1 MGINATLIVQMITFA
16 LFVWFTMKFVWPPIT
31 KAMKERQARISSG
44 LAAADKGAK
53 ALEEAAASADAE
65 IKSARTQAQDILAN
79 ASKQASKIVEDA
91 KATAQTEAD
100 RIKAA
105 GRDEVERELASA
117 REALR
122 KQVGELAVLGAAR
135 ILKRELDASAH
146 ADVIEALAAKI

>member
-1 MGINATLIVQMITFA
+1 MGINATLIVQVITFA

-31 KAMKERQARISSG
+31 QAMKERQARIASG
-44 LAAADKGAK
+44 LAAADKGEK
-53 ALEEAAASADAE
+53 ALEEAATQAE
-65 IKSARTQAQDILAN
+65 LELKAARTQAQEILSN

-91 KATAQTEAD
+91 RETARSEAD

-105 GRDEVERELASA
+105 GHDEVERELASA

-135 ILKRELDASAH
+135 ILKRELDTQAH
-146 ADVIEALAAKI
+146 AEVIDALAAQI